1 MRRRLSCFGTQ
12 EVGFPF
18 EEFGVDLPGDEV
30 GVPDNARE
38 KRNRGGNTFENEA
51 VERLPHAAE
60 RLFPHVSVYDD
71 FRQKRV
77 VEGRHGV
84 SRVDMCI
91 NPYTWP
97 AGRMVCG
104 DEPGT
109 GLKVPVWILGVDTA
123 FDGVSPEA
131 PPITLETDRLA

>member
-1 MRRRLSCFGTQ
+1 M
-12 EVGFPF
+12 GFPF
-18 EEFGVDLPGDEV
+18 EEFGVDLPRDEV

-51 VERLPHAAE
+51 VERLSHAAE
-60 RLFPHVSVYDD
+60 RLFSRVSVHDD
-71 FRQKRV
+71 FRQQRV
-77 VEGRHGV
+77 VVRWYGV
-84 SRVDMCI
+84 TRVDMGI
-91 NPYTWP
+91 DPYTWP

-123 FDGVSPEA
+123 FDGVSAEA
-131 PPITLETDRLA
+131 PPITLEADRLA